1 MKLEVKQNF
10 AFVKHIKYIK
20 DGKQSYDTYVK

>member
-10 AFVKHIKYIK
+10 AFVKFIKYIN
-20 DGKQSYDTYVK
+20 DGKQSYNTYVK